1 MEEKKVATEE
11 ISGNEEDNQPSRGVL
26 SAFDWFDSLALAVIV
41 VVLLFSVVF
50 RIPEVFGTSML
61 PNFEEKDRVLIS
73 CLERD
78 FNQNDVVV
86 VDARGTQLGER
97 IIKRVIAT
105 EGQTVDID
113 FASGVVYVDGEP
125 LDESAYIENGSTTH
139 FEDMQFPQVVPEGCV
154 FVLGDNRDVS
164 MDSRSTQVGM
174 IDTRYIIGKVRAIV
188 FPFDHFR
195 LFF

>member
-11 ISGNEEDNQPSRGVL
+11 ISGNEEDNQPGRGVL

-86 VDARGTQLGER
+86 VDARG
-97 IIKRVIAT
+97 A
-105 EGQTVDID
+105 
-113 FASGVVYVDGEP
+113 
-125 LDESAYIENGSTTH
+125 NGS
-139 FEDMQFPQVVPEGCV
+139 
-154 FVLGDNRDVS
+154 S
-164 MDSRSTQVGM
+164 S
-174 IDTRYIIGKVRAIV
+174 A
-188 FPFDHFR
+188 
-195 LFF
+195 